1 MEEHGHSALVMVGP
15 RGRVRGFVELE
26 TARSNNGRVAEHHEI
41 LPTTIRASENLRTA
55 VSTMFRHD
63 MTWLACVDEDGVYI
77 GYVTLR
83 GITQLLAR
91 AYSDG

>member
-1 MEEHGHSALVMVGP
+1 MEEHGHRSIVMVGP
-15 RGRVRGFVELE
+15 RGRVRGFVGLE
-26 TARSNNGRVAEHHEI
+26 TAREVKGKVAEHHES
-41 LPTTIRASENLRTA
+41 LPTTIRATENLRTA
-55 VSTMFRHD
+55 ASTMFRHD